1 MKDTII
7 KGNGMSRVIKA
18 PSDIPETFVEW
29 RSQLVNGTAYLDV
42 SLNADGCDV
51 VGTAINKNNLLSD
64 STKEALELT
73 QSDPTVNNALY
84 TLAKAA
90 KSTLTTKTLS
100 QTGWTGDEPPYTY
113 SLSVSGVTT
122 TSVQEILPT
131 TTATEEQIIALQA
144 ANMQDG
150 GQSVG
155 KITIKAWGDKPEIDL
170 PVRIIIRGD
179 L

>member
-1 MKDTII
+1 MENFNARITEINDYADEADASLAAHT
-7 KGNGMSRVIKA
+7 GNKSNPHGVTAAQAGAA
-18 PSDIPETFVEW
+18 PESHVSD
-29 RSQLVNGTAYLDV
+29 GTKHIT
-42 SLNADGCDV
+42 SSERTTWNSK
-51 VGTAINKNNLLSD
+51 VG
-64 STKEALELT
+64 
-73 QSDPTVNNALY
+73 
-84 TLAKAA
+84 

-100 QTGWTGDEPPYTY
+100 KTSWTGSEPPYTY

-131 TTATEEQIIALQA
+131 TGATEEQIIALQA